1 LVKSLGKKLIYK
13 VEQIADEIKKLNLEG
28 VKNQKLIVDLVN
40 NNHKE

>member
-13 VEQIADEIKKLNLEG
+13 VEQIVEEIKKLNLEG